1 MSLGHPSKFKR
12 VSRLGFV
19 TAPTS
24 LSGGQP
30 NFAQC
35 LASLARTEI
44 LPGAKFTLHPSLVFS
59 YIGSVTARHWS
70 CRRQPNVVVLGLV
83 MAALRSRYGHYIG
96 PVSFFFFFPPLISAV
111 VDWMSTVLNVVWPYS
126 PTLECR
132 SLEMQYPKIRYLGT
146 VAQLCRAI
154 SSQLRHV
161 STKLCD
167 GVQMANFCVL
177 CFQWAMCSTFQTC
190 ILNSQYLS
198 PKTRFSGPTDNI
210 SVKIIMSD
218 FQF

>member
-1 MSLGHPSKFKR
+1 MFGLSCSYRNSARCKIYFASKSC
-12 VSRLGFV
+12 VL
-19 TAPTS
+19 
-24 LSGGQP
+24 LYW
-30 NFAQC
+30 QC
-35 LASLARTEI
+35 YCT
-44 LPGAKFTLHPSLVFS
+44 
-59 YIGSVTARHWS
+59 TARHWS

-96 PVSFFFFFPPLISAV
+96 PVSFFFCFPPLISAV
-111 VDWMSTVLNVVWPYS
+111 VDWMSTIVLNVVWPYS

-177 CFQWAMCSTFQTC
+177 CFQ
-190 ILNSQYLS
+190 
-198 PKTRFSGPTDNI
+198 
-210 SVKIIMSD
+210 
-218 FQF
+218 